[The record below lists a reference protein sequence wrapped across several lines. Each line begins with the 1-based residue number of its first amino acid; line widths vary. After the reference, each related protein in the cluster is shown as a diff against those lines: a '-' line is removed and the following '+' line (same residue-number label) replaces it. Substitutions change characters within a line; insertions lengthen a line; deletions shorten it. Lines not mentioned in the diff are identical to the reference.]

1 VTSRVHRRNLYL
13 ALRIAML
20 AGAIAIVALRAPH
33 FFRSLHAQDAAAL
46 GVAFVI
52 LIALLRINV
61 PLLSLSYV
69 HRRTIEPGRLT
80 LELPVLLAVFTM
92 YGWIA
97 ASVLALCAYPA
108 AIPSDGRSHLLRRI
122 FDAGTAAMLW
132 IALGALA
139 PAVFPNG
146 FSLSIAAFGL
156 FLAFYTAGIFGFFFI
171 VWMPLRALSQR
182 YVSVVRLWRALTR
195 DSRLFAYALVTIS
208 WGYVC
213 AAIWSRGGVALGLAS
228 LLPLLVLAGALR
240 ALHANRLELHRMR
253 IARDAV
259 QAMLRTRDPLPQM
272 HSLLASL
279 HTPAAEETLQIYA
292 AISPVDL
299 HLSPLAT
306 VGPIPDSEQLDR
318 VRRVLGELQRSARS
332 SASRRTEFSTVSAYA
347 ARSPDEQLLGALVV
361 HRPARTASMQP
372 ARRFLQAA
380 GELAPLVRDF
390 RSIAATQNAAN
401 LDSLTGLPNRRAI
414 MTDLRDQIERQ
425 GSAAPCAL
433 LILDLDHFKTI
444 NDTQGHQAGDRALR
458 CVGEIIARH
467 VRVHD
472 RPGRIGGEEFVVMM
486 PETTS
491 EMARAVGERLRE
503 AIQNSALRYADGKP
517 LTASIGVAVA
527 GLGDT
532 VDTLLARADR
542 ALYQAKRQGRNRVI
556 ELGA

>member
-1 VTSRVHRRNLYL
+1 MAASL
-13 ALRIAML
+13 A
-20 AGAIAIVALRAPH
+20 
-33 FFRSLHAQDAAAL
+33 
-46 GVAFVI
+46 I
-52 LIALLRINV
+52 LLTLVRTNV
-61 PLLSLSYV
+61 PLLSLSYA

-80 LELPVLLAVFTM
+80 LELPVLLAIFTI

-97 ASVLALCAYPA
+97 AATLALCAYPA
-108 AIPSDGRSHLLRRI
+108 AIPNDGRSHALRRV
-122 FDAGTAAMLW
+122 FDAGTAALLW
-132 IALGALA
+132 IALGALSPLVFA
-139 PAVFPNG
+139 RQFTLSPAG
-146 FSLSIAAFGL
+146 FGL
-156 FLAFYTAGIFGFFFI
+156 FLSFYTVGIFGFFFL
-171 VWMPLRALSQR
+171 VWMPLRALAQR

-195 DSRLFAYALVTIS
+195 DSGLFAYSLVTIS

-213 AAIWSRGGVALGLAS
+213 AAIWASGGVALGLAS
-228 LLPLLVLAGALR
+228 LLPLLFLAGTLR
-240 ALHANRLELHRMR
+240 ALHYNRLELHRMR

-292 AISPVDL
+292 AISPIDL

-318 VRRVLGELQRSARS
+318 VRRVLGELGRSARS
-332 SASRRTEFSTVSAYA
+332 SASRRTDFSTVTAYA
-347 ARSPDEQLLGALVV
+347 ARSPDERLLGALIV
-361 HRPARTASMQP
+361 HRPARTASMLP
-372 ARRFLQAA
+372 ARRFAQAA
-380 GELAPLVRDF
+380 AELTPLIRDF
-390 RSIAATQNAAN
+390 RAIAATQNAAN
-401 LDSLTGLPNRRAI
+401 LDPLTGLPNRRAI
-414 MTDLRDQIERQ
+414 MTDLREHIDREE
-425 GSAAPCAL
+425 GTAPCAL

-458 CVGEIIARH
+458 AVGELIARH

-503 AIQNSALRYADGKP
+503 AIQSSELRYSDGKP
-517 LTASIGVAVA
+517 VTASIGVAVA
-527 GLGDT
+527 AKGDT
-532 VDTLLARADR
+532 VDSLLARADR
-542 ALYQAKRQGRNRVI
+542 AMYQAKRQGRNRVI